1 MGPASAPEPTA
12 ARDRIEPP
20 PRWLVRRLGAPVA
33 RVVFSVLANAI
44 AVGVLAVAAVLVQE
58 PLVFPSLG
66 PTALLIFTHPRQ
78 AASSPRNAITGHAV
92 ALAVGYLALVLF
104 GLTHAPSAV
113 TTGVTWSRAG
123 AAALSLG
130 LLAGTLAALRIPHP
144 PAAATV
150 LIVSLGILHT
160 LTELAVVLGA
170 VVALLVV
177 AFALEHLVGEPYP
190 WWAWRERAS
199 AAPRP
204 PLARRGAPRGR

>member
-1 MGPASAPEPTA
+1 
-12 ARDRIEPP
+12 
-20 PRWLVRRLGAPVA
+20 
-33 RVVFSVLANAI
+33 VFSVLANAI
-44 AVGVLAVAAVLVQE
+44 AVGVLAVAAVVIQR

-92 ALAVGYLALVLF
+92 ALAAGYLALVLF

-130 LLAGTLAALRIPHP
+130 LLAGTLAALRMPHP

-160 LTELAVVLGA
+160 LAQLAVVLGA
-170 VVALLVV
+170 VAALLVV
-177 AFALEHLVGEPYP
+177 AFALEHVVGEPYP
-190 WWAWRERAS
+190 WWSWRGRTTGT
-199 AAPRP
+199 PRRP
-204 PLARRGAPRGR
+204 FARRGARRER